1 MLSGRFDGH
10 RDGAGVYHEGPKEA
24 VLRGVGRRL
33 KHRGANVL
41 VVEAGATEEFGEQTM
56 SCMRRMRVMVAF
68 CFENYGE
75 KTSSVYCSYYE
86 VKYAHENKIPILPL
100 KLYDGSWPP
109 APLRADGTVDE
120 AGATQNAF
128 VFGPSKMYTEFGEP
142 FDETKLDHIADFVMA
157 SVAGAAGGATENGLE
172 ERGGAH
178 AARGEGLGAQSGAA
192 APPTHAFRGE
202 WEIHERM

>member
-33 KHRGANVL
+33 KDRGAAVL
-41 VVEAGATEEFGEQTM
+41 VVEAGATEEFGKQTM
-56 SCMRRMRVMVAF
+56 ACMRQMQLMVAF
-68 CFENYGE
+68 CFENYGQE
-75 KTSSVYCSYYE
+75 TASVYCSYYE

-109 APLRADGTVDE
+109 APKRADGTVDE

-157 SVAGAAGGATENGLE
+157 SVAGAAAGATERDQVVHND
-172 ERGGAH
+172 AQ
-178 AARGEGLGAQSGAA
+178 AAVG
-192 APPTHAFRGE
+192 H
-202 WEIHERM
+202 